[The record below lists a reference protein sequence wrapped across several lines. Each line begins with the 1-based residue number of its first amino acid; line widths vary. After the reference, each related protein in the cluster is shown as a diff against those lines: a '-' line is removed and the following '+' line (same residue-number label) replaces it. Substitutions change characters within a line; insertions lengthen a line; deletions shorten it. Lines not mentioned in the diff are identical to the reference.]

1 MRRLERRVRRTIP
14 GVEVAAKKQR
24 TCYVQIFCMSD
35 SARSDEKSTLG
46 SLAIFL
52 VVGALLLLALLPR
65 VKGSSSALEGKT
77 APDATFAV
85 VANGESGAKAQ
96 ISEYKGHPVVL
107 DFWATWCG
115 PCTMQAPILD
125 RIAKRYEKQGLVVLG
140 VNVDDP
146 ADIARAHALRQRLS
160 YPIVIDT
167 IRDASRKYGVER
179 LPSLVVIDREGRVV
193 KYMTGLVDEASLDEV
208 VASTL

>member
-1 MRRLERRVRRTIP
+1 
-14 GVEVAAKKQR
+14 
-24 TCYVQIFCMSD
+24 MSA
-35 SARSDEKSTLG
+35 SPRSEEKSPLS
-46 SLAIFL
+46 SLSIVLA
-52 VVGALLLLALLPR
+52 VGALALLAFFPR
-65 VKGSSSALEGKT
+65 FKGSTSALEGKV
-77 APDATFAV
+77 APDMSFSTLV
-85 VANGESGAKAQ
+85 NGSADSPHQLSG
-96 ISEYKGHPVVL
+96 YKGHPVVL

-146 ADIARAHALRQRLS
+146 PEVARMHALRQRLS
-160 YPIVIDT
+160 YPIVVDPG
-167 IRDASRKYGVER
+167 RDASRKYGVEK
-179 LPSLVVIDREGRVV
+179 LPSLVVLDREGKVV

>member
-1 MRRLERRVRRTIP
+1 MTDRAPTEDK
-14 GVEVAAKKQR
+14 A
-24 TCYVQIFCMSD
+24 S
-35 SARSDEKSTLG
+35 LG
-46 SLAIFL
+46 SLAIVL
-52 VVGALLLLALLPR
+52 VVGALALLALLPR
-65 VKGSSSALEGKT
+65 FKGSTSALEGKT
-77 APDATFAV
+77 APDAVFAV
-85 VANGESGAKAQ
+85 AANLDSGSQ
-96 ISEYKGHPVVL
+96 VQVSGYKGHPVVL

-115 PCTMQAPILD
+115 PCSMQAPILD

-146 ADIARAHALRQRLS
+146 PEVARSHAQRQRLS
-160 YPIVIDT
+160 YPIVMDT
-167 IRDASRKYGVER
+167 VRDASRKYGVEK

>member
-1 MRRLERRVRRTIP
+1 MTDPVPSE
-14 GVEVAAKKQR
+14 
-24 TCYVQIFCMSD
+24 D
-35 SARSDEKSTLG
+35 KSRLG

-52 VVGALLLLALLPR
+52 VVGALVLIAFLPR
-65 VKGSSSALEGKT
+65 FQGSTSPLEGQP
-77 APDATFAV
+77 APDAVFPVA
-85 VANGESGAKAQ
+85 ANGDAGARMQ
-96 ISEYKGHPVVL
+96 VSSLKGHPVVL

-115 PCTMQAPILD
+115 PCTLQAPILD

-146 ADIARAHALRQRLS
+146 PEVARSHAMKQRLS
-160 YPIVIDT
+160 YPIVMDAS
-167 IRDASRKYGVER
+167 RDASRKYNVAK

>member
-1 MRRLERRVRRTIP
+1 MT
-14 GVEVAAKKQR
+14 
-24 TCYVQIFCMSD
+24 D
-35 SARSDEKSTLG
+35 SARNDDKSTLG

-52 VVGALLLLALLPR
+52 VLGALVLLAFLPKF
-65 VKGSSSALEGKT
+65 KGSTSVLEGKA
-77 APDATFAV
+77 APDAVFSTITG
-85 VANGESGAKAQ
+85 GEPGKKFQVSK
-96 ISEYKGHPVVL
+96 YKGHPVVL

-115 PCTMQAPILD
+115 PCTLQAPILD

-146 ADIARAHALRQRLS
+146 PEVARSHALRQGLS
-160 YPIVIDT
+160 YPIVTDMF
-167 IRDASRKYGVER
+167 RDGSHKYGVEK

>member
-1 MRRLERRVRRTIP
+1 MT
-14 GVEVAAKKQR
+14 
-24 TCYVQIFCMSD
+24 D
-35 SARSDEKSTLG
+35 SARTEDKSSLG
-46 SLAIFL
+46 SLAIVL
-52 VVGALLLLALLPR
+52 VVGALALLAFLPR
-65 VKGSSSALEGKT
+65 IKGSTSSLEGQV

-85 VANGESGAKAQ
+85 AANGESGSQ
-96 ISEYKGHPVVL
+96 VQVSSLKGHPVVL

-115 PCTMQAPILD
+115 PCTLQAPILD

-146 ADIARAHALRQRLS
+146 PEAARAHALRQRLS
-160 YPIVIDT
+160 YPIVIDAT
-167 IRDASRKYGVER
+167 RDSSRKYGVEK

>member
-1 MRRLERRVRRTIP
+1 MTQKER
-14 GVEVAAKKQR
+14 K
-24 TCYVQIFCMSD
+24 
-35 SARSDEKSTLG
+35 DEKVSLS

-52 VVGALLLLALLPR
+52 AAGALVLLALMPR
-65 VKGSSSALEGKT
+65 FKGSSTHLEGKT
-77 APDATFAV
+77 APDATFAMV
-85 VANGESGAKAQ
+85 TNGDAGSKVQLSGF
-96 ISEYKGHPVVL
+96 KGQPVVL

-125 RIAKRYEKQGLVVLG
+125 RIARRYEKQGLVVLG

-146 ADIARAHALRQRLS
+146 PEVARAHAQRQRLS
-160 YPIVIDT
+160 YPIVVDSV
-167 IRDASRKYGVER
+167 RDASRKYGVEK

-193 KYMTGLVDEASLDEV
+193 KYMTGLVDEASLDDV

>member
-1 MRRLERRVRRTIP
+1 MT
-14 GVEVAAKKQR
+14 
-24 TCYVQIFCMSD
+24 D
-35 SARSDEKSTLG
+35 STRSEDKSPLG
-46 SLAIFL
+46 SLAILL
-52 VVGALLLLALLPR
+52 VVGALVLLALLPR
-65 VKGSSSALEGKT
+65 FKGSSSPLEGSV
-77 APDATFAV
+77 APDSVFAV
-85 VANGESGAKAQ
+85 VANGESGTKVQ
-96 ISEYKGHPVVL
+96 VSGYKGHPVVL

-146 ADIARAHALRQRLS
+146 PEAARAHAQRQGLS
-160 YPIVIDT
+160 YPIVMDT
-167 IRDASRKYGVER
+167 VRDASRKYGVEK
-179 LPSLVVIDREGRVV
+179 LPSLVVIDRQGRVI

>member
-1 MRRLERRVRRTIP
+1 MT
-14 GVEVAAKKQR
+14 
-24 TCYVQIFCMSD
+24 D
-35 SARSDEKSTLG
+35 SARTDEKSTLG

-52 VVGALLLLALLPR
+52 VLGALVLLAFLPR
-65 VKGSSSALEGKT
+65 FKGSTTPLEGKV
-77 APDATFAV
+77 APDAVFTRV
-85 VANGESGAKAQ
+85 SGASGPNLKL
-96 ISEYKGHPVVL
+96 SSYKGRPVVL

-115 PCTMQAPILD
+115 PCTLQAPILD
-125 RIAKRYEKQGLVVLG
+125 RIARRYEKQGLVVLG

-146 ADIARAHALRQRLS
+146 PDVARSHAERQRLS
-160 YPIVIDT
+160 YPIVMDT
-167 IRDASRKYGVER
+167 TRAASRNYSVEK

>member
-1 MRRLERRVRRTIP
+1 MTDSSRT
-14 GVEVAAKKQR
+14 E
-24 TCYVQIFCMSD
+24 
-35 SARSDEKSTLG
+35 EKSPLG
-46 SLAIFL
+46 SLAIVL
-52 VVGALLLLALLPR
+52 VVGALALLAFLPR
-65 VKGSSSALEGKT
+65 FKGSTTPLEGQP
-77 APDATFAV
+77 APDAVFAAA
-85 VANGESGAKAQ
+85 ANVDSDKPMQVSAF
-96 ISEYKGHPVVL
+96 KGHPVVL

-115 PCTMQAPILD
+115 PCTLQAPILD

-146 ADIARAHALRQRLS
+146 PEVARSHAQKQRLS
-160 YPIVIDT
+160 YPIVMDT
-167 IRDASRKYGVER
+167 TRDASRKYSVEK

>member
-1 MRRLERRVRRTIP
+1 MTDPSRT
-14 GVEVAAKKQR
+14 E
-24 TCYVQIFCMSD
+24 D
-35 SARSDEKSTLG
+35 KSPLG
-46 SLAIFL
+46 SLAIVL
-52 VVGALLLLALLPR
+52 VVGALALLAFLPR
-65 VKGSSSALEGKT
+65 FKGSTTHLEGQT
-77 APDATFAV
+77 APDAVFAV
-85 VANGESGAKAQ
+85 VTNLESDKPVQVSA
-96 ISEYKGHPVVL
+96 YKGHPVVL

-115 PCTMQAPILD
+115 PCTLQAPILE

-146 ADIARAHALRQRLS
+146 PEVARSHALKQRLS
-160 YPIVIDT
+160 YPIVMDT
-167 IRDASRKYGVER
+167 SRDASRKYSVEK

>member
-1 MRRLERRVRRTIP
+1 MT
-14 GVEVAAKKQR
+14 
-24 TCYVQIFCMSD
+24 D
-35 SARSDEKSTLG
+35 SARTEEKSTLG

-52 VVGALLLLALLPR
+52 VLAALVLLALLPR
-65 VKGSSSALEGKT
+65 FKGSTTPLEGKP
-77 APDATFAV
+77 APDAVFVMA
-85 VANGESGAKAQ
+85 ANGATGSNVQVSA
-96 ISEYKGHPVVL
+96 YKGHPVVL

-125 RIAKRYEKQGLVVLG
+125 RIARRYKKQGLVVLG
-140 VNVDDP
+140 VNVDETP
-146 ADIARAHALRQRLS
+146 EVARSHAQRQRLS
-160 YPIVIDT
+160 YPIVMDT
-167 IRDASRKYGVER
+167 LREASRKYNVER